1 MIITL
6 HLGKESSSPGL
17 KDLFTWVKKS
27 VHMGEKIKTSI
38 TTDHQFLLSNSL
50 TPVSKNHT
58 LTQKQKS
65 RKNLIINNIKVWH
78 GICIVFI
85 ENEWTHYVIA

>member
-1 MIITL
+1 MWMTHPLSLSL
-6 HLGKESSSPGL
+6 HGNEESSSPGL
-17 KDLFTWVKKS
+17 KDLFTLVKKS

-58 LTQKQKS
+58 LS
-65 RKNLIINNIKVWH
+65 
-78 GICIVFI
+78 
-85 ENEWTHYVIA
+85 